1 MKTLSDTLKR
11 QLERGNPLAPFAVAK
26 LRKAGNEAVLKANAG
41 NIVKAM
47 LTGGAVTA
55 EQLEEAQR
63 YYPEQAAEWLE
74 AGGRVAQGKGER
86 WMSLNAIAA
95 EMGVTQPAL
104 YQMITR
110 HPDEAPSK
118 RADGKWEYGQVR
130 DFYATRTRRQNAP
143 LKEQILEQELRLKR
157 VKADAAEG
165 LLIER
170 ATVVDILT
178 EADVQ
183 LEAALTA
190 MAKKYAGA
198 QYERAIEDAKTGF
211 KRWREFLAELSGG
224 SGGPG
229 GNAAP
234 KRAKGRAKRRA

>member
-1 MKTLSDTLKR
+1 MNGVSDTLKR
-11 QLERGNPLAPFAVAK
+11 QLERGKPLAPLAVAK
-26 LRKAGNEAVLKANAG
+26 FRKAGNEAVLKANAG

-47 LTGGAVTA
+47 LSGGAVTA
-55 EQLEEAQR
+55 EQLEEVQR
-63 YYPEQAAEWLE
+63 YFPEQAAEWLE
-74 AGGRVAQGKGER
+74 AGGKVAQGKGER

-110 HPDEAPSK
+110 HPDEAPAK

-157 VKADAAEG
+157 VKADAAER

-224 SGGPG
+224 SGG
-229 GNAAP
+229 NAAP